1 MKIETEHIGKHV
13 VLHVE
18 GRLDVVWADTLVK
31 RVQDELRGGRHGVW
45 VDAAGVVYLS
55 SAGIRALIQLHREVA
70 AVHGEFFV
78 IHPSEFVDHTLRMSG
93 LESLMAGD
101 DQIAAIH
108 APGKEM
114 AGASLPSVCIE
125 GMAVEVYPLGHA
137 GMRWSVPAR
146 WKPWETVEDSD
157 VCRVRFPV
165 QSVGLG
171 IGAAGQ
177 DVKDVRG
184 RLGEFMAAAGC
195 VTLQPADSEQHLP
208 DFVTQAGE
216 FVPEVNTIQA
226 LVAEGTF
233 SSLLRFQ
240 PETEEGRVAFS
251 DLAGSALQACGAD
264 SAVMVVL
271 AETDGLVG
279 MALSRSPGM
288 VDSASQPGAF
298 PEIRNWMN
306 FCGER
311 VHAGKSVL
319 LVSFV
324 SRGTAPSLLEP
335 LLSAVPSQPGLF
347 AHSHA
352 AAFPF
357 LPLPDG
363 VISLN
368 EQVKA
373 LFDAHDPVDLLHLV
387 EDDRPLTGL
396 GQSTFIR
403 GACWCAVLHSGQEA
417 GS

>member
-1 MKIETEHIGKHV
+1 MKIELEHIGKHV
-13 VLHVE
+13 VLHVA

-31 RVQDELRGGRHGVW
+31 RVQDELRSGHHGVW
-45 VDAAGVVYLS
+45 VDAAGVDYLS

-78 IHPSEFVDHTLRMSG
+78 MHPSEFVDHTLRMSG
-93 LESLMAGD
+93 LESLIAGD
-101 DQIAAIH
+101 DQIQAIH
-108 APGKEM
+108 APGKETV
-114 AGASLPSVCIE
+114 GAAMPSIRLE
-125 GMAVEVYPLGHA
+125 GMAVEVYPLARA

-146 WKPWETVEDSD
+146 WKPWEVVEDRD
-157 VCRVRFPV
+157 VCRVRFSV

-177 DVKDVRG
+177 DMNDVRG
-184 RLGEFMAAAGC
+184 RWGEFMAASGC
-195 VTLQPADSEQHLP
+195 VTLQPADSGQHLP
-208 DFVTQAGE
+208 DFVTWKGE
-216 FVPEVNTIQA
+216 FVPEVNAIQA
-226 LVAEGTF
+226 LVAEGEF
-233 SSLLRFQ
+233 SVLLRFQ
-240 PETEEGRVAFS
+240 PQADEGRVSLS
-251 DLAGSALQACGAD
+251 DLAVSALQACGSD
-264 SAVMVVL
+264 SVVMAVL

-279 MALSRSPGM
+279 LALSRSPGM
-288 VDSASQPGAF
+288 VDSTSQPGVF
-298 PEIRNWMN
+298 PEVRNWMN

-319 LVSFV
+319 MVSFV
-324 SRGTAPSLLEP
+324 SRGSVHPVLSP
-335 LLSAVPSQPGLF
+335 LLSPMPSQPGLF

-363 VISLN
+363 AVQLN
-368 EQVKA
+368 EQVQA
-373 LFDAHDPVDLLHLV
+373 LFEARDPVDLLHLV

-403 GACWCAVLHSGQEA
+403 GACWCAPLHGGQEA